1 MALYRTERPCVK
13 TVLDMVDPEAPIE
26 LQEMNKETIKQFSAV
41 EWAVYE
47 LSEYVCRTKIEQ
59 EEEEGTFQ
67 GFSIRK
73 VMKRIHQLR
82 KTCRKLYKQ
91 TIEHYK
97 EKIAELEAENHTL
110 RNEAEQRQQQQ

>member
-1 MALYRTERPCVK
+1 
-13 TVLDMVDPEAPIE
+13 MVDPEAPIE
-26 LQEMNKETIKQFSAV
+26 LQEMNKEIIKQFSGV
-41 EWAVYE
+41 EWSVYE
-47 LSEYVCRTKIEQ
+47 LNEYICGKKIEQ
-59 EEEEGTFQ
+59 KEAEGTFQ

-97 EKIAELEAENHTL
+97 NKIAELEFENHIL
-110 RNEAEQRQQQQ
+110 RNEAEQRQQQQQ